1 MPKKCCV
8 KNCKTGYD
16 SQDGNIKI
24 PKFKLPSAK
33 TELEERT
40 KWINVLDRVNGSWK
54 ISDDSVVCELHW
66 PVGYSVCSRKGHQRP
81 SNPPSVFAG
90 GNIPNLCP
98 PLEEEQESE
107 QHIVVTKSL
116 PDHSY
121 AIEEIEL

>member
-24 PKFKLPSAK
+24 PKFRLPSAK

-66 PVGYSVCSRKGHQRP
+66 SVGYSVCSRPTPKT
-81 SNPPSVFAG
+81 F
-90 GNIPNLCP
+90 
-98 PLEEEQESE
+98 
-107 QHIVVTKSL
+107 KS
-116 PDHSY
+116 SY
-121 AIEEIEL
+121 